1 MVHVRDTH
9 RFNSDGS
16 ICFDEWMASLLA
28 RGSLER
34 IERIRHACDLSWAL
48 EQHARANNTVW
59 GGRNSY
65 LTGLEMAEILV
76 DLRLDSEAVIAS
88 VLYRS
93 VRESRV
99 SLESVREHF
108 GDEVAKLVEGVLR
121 MAAINETDT
130 SRTRVLG
137 QSDDQVE
144 NVRKMLLALIDDV
157 RVALIKL
164 AERTCAL
171 RSVKSAPHQRRQRV
185 AREVFEIYVPLAH
198 RLGIGQLKWELE
210 DLSFRY
216 LQEENY
222 KRIAR
227 LLDERRVDRERF
239 VMEVTEELRRQ
250 LDRANIDAE
259 VTGRAKNIY
268 SIWRKMQAKKLDF
281 SQIYDVRAVRIL
293 VPEVRDCY
301 ATLGIVHNLWRVI
314 PNEFDDYI
322 ATPKE
327 NGYQSLHTAVIGPDK
342 KVFEVQIRTYAMDE
356 DAELGVCAHWR
367 YKEGITDPH
376 YKDSYDEKIAWLRQL
391 LAWHDEMGMVG
402 GLAEQLRSDSAT
414 PDRVYVFT
422 PEGHVV
428 DLMKG
433 ATPLDFAYYVHT
445 EVGNKCCGAR
455 VNGKTVPLNYT
466 LQTGDRVAVLA
477 DEHST
482 PSRDWL
488 KPGLGY
494 ANTPRAQAKLMQ
506 WFKTQGREQNVVHG
520 RALLAEEF
528 ERLAVVHP
536 DYRALA
542 RKLGC
547 RNEEGLFAA
556 VGVSAIT
563 VDELITAAQDIAQLL
578 CVPDETRKPTQVPAS
593 ATHVSGAGR
602 FSTQLASCCSPQ
614 EGEPIVGCLG
624 ADNQVVVHKSDCPTA
639 LLYQLDTHENFI
651 EVQWGDGR
659 RISMLV
665 ELFILAYDRAGLLRD
680 ITTILA
686 DAGIE
691 VMEVNTRTDRN
702 SGTARMKLQVEVDS
716 YPVLSRVLD
725 KISRLN
731 NIIEARRI
739 AAGDAADVVV
749 APPSAT
755 SANPQETTAREQ

>member
-1 MVHVRDTH
+1 MVQVRESH
-9 RFNSDGS
+9 KFNPDGS
-16 ICFDEWMASLLA
+16 ICFEEWIATLQS
-28 RGSLER
+28 RGTLDHH
-34 IERIRHACDLSWAL
+34 ERIRRACELSWEV
-48 EQHARANNTVW
+48 EQRARASNTVW
-59 GGRNSY
+59 AGRNSY

-76 DLRLDSEAVIAS
+76 ELRLDSEALIAS
-88 VLYRS
+88 ILYRS

-99 SLESVREHF
+99 TLDALREEF

-137 QSDDQVE
+137 QTDDQVE

-171 RSVKSAPHQRRQRV
+171 RAVKNAPEERRQRV

-216 LQEENY
+216 LQEDNY
-222 KRIAR
+222 KRIAS

-239 VMEVTEELRRQ
+239 VVEVTEELRRQ

-281 SQIYDVRAVRIL
+281 SQIFDIRAVRIL

-342 KVFEVQIRTYAMDE
+342 KVFEIQIRTFAMDE

-376 YKDSYDEKIAWLRQL
+376 YKDSFHDKIAWLRQL

-402 GLAEQLRSDSAT
+402 GLAEQLRSDSST
-414 PDRVYVFT
+414 PDRIYVFT

-428 DLMKG
+428 DMMKG

-445 EVGNKCCGAR
+445 EIGNKCCGAR
-455 VNGKTVPLNYT
+455 VNGKTVPLNYR
-466 LQTGDRVAVLA
+466 LQTGDRVEVLA
-477 DEHST
+477 DEQST

-494 ANTPRAQAKLMQ
+494 ANTPRAQAKLIQ
-506 WFKTQGREQNVVHG
+506 WFKTQGREQNVSHG

-528 ERLAVVHP
+528 DRLAVAHP
-536 DYRALA
+536 NYRELA

-547 RNEEGLFAA
+547 KNEEALFAA
-556 VGVSAIT
+556 VGVSAIA
-563 VDELITAAQDIAQLL
+563 VDEVIAAAQDLAQLL
-578 CVPDETRKPTQVPAS
+578 CVLDESRPAAES
-593 ATHVSGAGR
+593 PVQQTHVYGAGR
-602 FSTQLASCCSPQ
+602 FSTQLATCCSPL
-614 EGEPIVGCLG
+614 EGDPIVGCLSE
-624 ADNQVVVHKSDCPTA
+624 DNHVVVHRPDCPVA
-639 LLYQLDTHENFI
+639 LHYQLESDENFI

-686 DAGIE
+686 DAQIE
-691 VMEVNTRTDRN
+691 VMEVNTRTDRS
-702 SGTARMKLQVEVDS
+702 SGTARMNLQVEVDS
-716 YPVLSRVLD
+716 YPVLSRVLE

-731 NIIEARRI
+731 NVIEARR
-739 AAGDAADVVV
+739 VV
-749 APPSAT
+749 AGTAPDAQTPSILA
-755 SANPQETTAREQ
+755 

>member
-1 MVHVRDTH
+1 MVQVRESH
-9 RFNSDGS
+9 KFNPDGS
-16 ICFDEWMASLLA
+16 ICFDEWIATLQTHGTLDHH
-28 RGSLER
+28 
-34 IERIRHACDLSWAL
+34 ERIRRACELSWEVDL
-48 EQHARANNTVW
+48 RARSTNTVW
-59 GGRNSY
+59 AGRNSY

-76 DLRLDSEAVIAS
+76 ELRLDSEALIAS
-88 VLYRS
+88 ILYRS

-99 SLESVREHF
+99 TLDFLRAEF

-171 RSVKSAPHQRRQRV
+171 RAVKSAPEERRQRV

-216 LQEENY
+216 LQEDNY
-222 KRIAR
+222 KRIAS

-239 VMEVTEELRRQ
+239 VVEVTEELRRQ

-281 SQIYDVRAVRIL
+281 SQIFDIRAVRIL

-342 KVFEVQIRTYAMDE
+342 KVFEIQIRTFAMDE

-376 YKDSYDEKIAWLRQL
+376 YKDSFDDKIAWLRQL

-402 GLAEQLRSDSAT
+402 GLAEQLRSDSST
-414 PDRVYVFT
+414 PDRIYVFT

-428 DLMKG
+428 DMMKG

-445 EVGNKCCGAR
+445 EIGNKCCGAR
-455 VNGKTVPLNYT
+455 VNGKTVPLNYR
-466 LQTGDRVAVLA
+466 LQTGDRVEVLA
-477 DEHST
+477 DEQST

-494 ANTPRAQAKLMQ
+494 ANTLRAQAKLIQ
-506 WFKTQGREQNVVHG
+506 WFKTQGRELNVNHG

-536 DYRALA
+536 NYREIA

-547 RNEEGLFAA
+547 KNEEALFAA
-556 VGVSAIT
+556 VGVSAIA
-563 VDELITAAQDIAQLL
+563 VDEVIAAAQDLAQLL
-578 CVPDETRKPTQVPAS
+578 CVLDELRPVADSPAQQ
-593 ATHVSGAGR
+593 THVYGAGR
-602 FSTQLASCCSPQ
+602 FSTQLASCCAPV
-614 EGEPIVGCLG
+614 EGDPIVGCLSE
-624 ADNQVVVHKSDCPTA
+624 DNHVVVHRPDCPVA
-639 LLYQLDTHENFI
+639 LHYQLESDENFI

-665 ELFILAYDRAGLLRD
+665 ALFILAYDRAGLLRD

-686 DAGIE
+686 DAQIE
-691 VMEVNTRTDRN
+691 VMEVNTRTDRS
-702 SGTARMKLQVEVDS
+702 SGTARMNLQVEVDS
-716 YPVLSRVLD
+716 YPVLSRVLE

-731 NIIEARRI
+731 NVIEARRVV
-739 AAGDAADVVV
+739 AGTAAD
-749 APPSAT
+749 AQTPTNLA
-755 SANPQETTAREQ
+755 

>member
-1 MVHVRDTH
+1 MVQVRESH
-9 RFNSDGS
+9 KFNPDGS
-16 ICFDEWMASLLA
+16 ICFDEWMAALQTWGALDHH
-28 RGSLER
+28 ER
-34 IERIRHACDLSWAL
+34 IQRACDISWQV
-48 EQHARANNTVW
+48 EQQARATNTVW
-59 GGRNSY
+59 AGRNSY
-65 LTGLEMAEILV
+65 LIGLEMAEILV
-76 DLRLDSEAVIAS
+76 ELRLDSAAVIAS
-88 VLYRS
+88 ILYRS
-93 VRESRV
+93 VRESRLNLD
-99 SLESVREHF
+99 SLRTEF
-108 GDEVAKLVEGVLR
+108 GEEVAKLVEGVLR

-137 QSDDQVE
+137 QTGDQVE

-171 RSVKSAPHQRRQRV
+171 RAVKNAPEERRQRV

-216 LQEENY
+216 LQEDNY
-222 KRIAR
+222 KRIAS

-239 VMEVTEELRRQ
+239 VVEVTVELRRQ

-259 VTGRAKNIY
+259 VMGRAKNIY

-281 SQIYDVRAVRIL
+281 SQIFDIRAVRIL
-293 VPEVRDCY
+293 VPEARDCY

-342 KVFEVQIRTYAMDE
+342 KVFEIQIRTFAMDE

-367 YKEGITDPH
+367 YKEGITDSH
-376 YKDSYDEKIAWLRQL
+376 YKDSFDDKIAWLRQL

-402 GLAEQLRSDSAT
+402 GLAEQLRSDSTT
-414 PDRVYVFT
+414 PDRIYVFT

-428 DLMKG
+428 DMMMG

-445 EVGNKCCGAR
+445 EIGNKCCGAR
-455 VNGKTVPLNYT
+455 VNGKTVPLNYR
-466 LQTGDRVAVLA
+466 LQTGDRVEVLA
-477 DEHST
+477 DEQST

-494 ANTPRAQAKLMQ
+494 ANTPRAQAKLIQ
-506 WFKTQGREQNVVHG
+506 WFKTQGRDQNISHG

-528 ERLAVVHP
+528 ERLAVMNP
-536 DYRALA
+536 NYRELA

-547 RNEEGLFAA
+547 KNDEALFAA
-556 VGVSAIT
+556 VGVSAIK
-563 VDELITAAQDIAQLL
+563 VEEVIAAAQELSQLSGVL
-578 CVPDETRKPTQVPAS
+578 DESRPAP
-593 ATHVSGAGR
+593 AMPLQHAHVSGAGR
-602 FSTQLASCCSPQ
+602 FSTQIARCCSPV
-614 EGEPIVGCLG
+614 EGDPIVGCLSEEN
-624 ADNQVVVHKSDCPTA
+624 DVVVHKPDCPVA
-639 LLYQLDTHENFI
+639 LRYQLNSHENFI

-665 ELFILAYDRAGLLRD
+665 EVFILAYDRAGLLRD

-686 DAGIE
+686 DAQIE
-691 VMEVNTRTDRN
+691 VMEVNTRTDRS
-702 SGTARMKLQVEVDS
+702 SGTARMNLQVEVDS
-716 YPVLSRVLD
+716 YPVLSRVLE

-739 AAGDAADVVV
+739 VAGTVADFSVT
-749 APPSAT
+749 PLQS
-755 SANPQETTAREQ
+755 

>member
-1 MVHVRDTH
+1 MVQVRDIH
-9 RFNSDGS
+9 KFNPDGS
-16 ICFDEWMASLLA
+16 ICFDDWIASLQA
-28 RGSLER
+28 RGTLEH
-34 IERIRHACDLSWAL
+34 IERIRQACDLSWAL
-48 EQHARANNTVW
+48 EQQARATNTVW
-59 GGRNSY
+59 AGRNSY

-88 VLYRS
+88 ILYRS

-99 SLESVREHF
+99 GLDIVREQF
-108 GDEVAKLVEGVLR
+108 GEEVAKLVEGVLR

-171 RSVKSAPHQRRQRV
+171 RAVKSAPQELRQRV

-239 VMEVTEELRRQ
+239 VLEVTEELRRQ

-281 SQIYDVRAVRIL
+281 SQIYDIRAVRIL

-342 KVFEVQIRTYAMDE
+342 KVFEVQIRTFAMDE

-402 GLAEQLRSDSAT
+402 GLAEQLRSDSTT

-455 VNGKTVPLNYT
+455 VNGKTVPLNYK
-466 LQTGDRVAVLA
+466 LQTGDRVEVLA
-477 DEHST
+477 DERST

-506 WFKTQGREQNVVHG
+506 WFKTQGREHNVAHG

-528 ERLAVVHP
+528 ERLAVAHP

-547 RNEEGLFAA
+547 RNDEALFAA

-563 VDELITAAQDIAQLL
+563 LEEVITAAQELSQLL
-578 CVPDETRKPTQVPAS
+578 CVLDESRQEAQVPAS

-602 FSTQLASCCSPQ
+602 FSTQLAPCCRPV
-614 EGEPIVGCLG
+614 EGDPIVGCLG
-624 ADNQVVVHKSDCPTA
+624 VDNHVVVHKPDCPVA
-639 LLYQLDTHENFI
+639 LHYQLESHENFI

-665 ELFILAYDRAGLLRD
+665 DLFILAYDRAGLLRD

-691 VMEVNTRTDRN
+691 VMEVNTRTDRS

-716 YPVLSRVLD
+716 YPVLSRVLE

-739 AAGDAADVVV
+739 AAGEGVDTIAAPAHATDVL
-749 APPSAT
+749 T
-755 SANPQETTAREQ
+755 QETFTGEQ

>member
-1 MVHVRDTH
+1 MVQVRESH
-9 RFNSDGS
+9 KFNPDGS
-16 ICFDEWMASLLA
+16 ICFEEWIATLQS
-28 RGSLER
+28 RGTLDHH
-34 IERIRHACDLSWAL
+34 ERIRRACELSWEV
-48 EQHARANNTVW
+48 EQRARASNTVW
-59 GGRNSY
+59 AGRNSY

-76 DLRLDSEAVIAS
+76 ELRLDSEALIAS
-88 VLYRS
+88 ILYRS

-99 SLESVREHF
+99 TLDALREEF

-137 QSDDQVE
+137 QTDDQVE

-171 RSVKSAPHQRRQRV
+171 RAVKNAPEERRQRV

-216 LQEENY
+216 LQEDNY
-222 KRIAR
+222 KRIAS

-239 VMEVTEELRRQ
+239 VVEVTEELRRQ

-281 SQIYDVRAVRIL
+281 SQIFDIRAVRIL

-342 KVFEVQIRTYAMDE
+342 KVFEIQIRTFAMDE

-376 YKDSYDEKIAWLRQL
+376 YKDSFDDKIAWLRQL

-402 GLAEQLRSDSAT
+402 GLAEQLRSDSST
-414 PDRVYVFT
+414 PDRIYVFT

-428 DLMKG
+428 DMMMG

-445 EVGNKCCGAR
+445 EIGNKCCGAR
-455 VNGKTVPLNYT
+455 VNGKTVPLNYR
-466 LQTGDRVAVLA
+466 LQTGDRVEVLA
-477 DEHST
+477 DEQST

-494 ANTPRAQAKLMQ
+494 ANTPRAQAKLIQ
-506 WFKTQGREQNVVHG
+506 WFKTQGREQNVSHG

-528 ERLAVVHP
+528 DRLAVVHP
-536 DYRALA
+536 NYRELA

-547 RNEEGLFAA
+547 KNEEALFAA
-556 VGVSAIT
+556 VGVSAIA
-563 VDELITAAQDIAQLL
+563 VDEVIAAAQDLAQLL
-578 CVPDETRKPTQVPAS
+578 CVLDESRPAAES
-593 ATHVSGAGR
+593 PVQQTHVYGAGR
-602 FSTQLASCCSPQ
+602 FSTQLASCCSPL
-614 EGEPIVGCLG
+614 EGDPIVGCLSE
-624 ADNQVVVHKSDCPTA
+624 DNHVVVHRPDCPVA
-639 LLYQLDTHENFI
+639 LHYQLESDENFI

-686 DAGIE
+686 DAQIE
-691 VMEVNTRTDRN
+691 VMEVNTRTDRS
-702 SGTARMKLQVEVDS
+702 SGTARMNLQVEVDS
-716 YPVLSRVLD
+716 YPVLSRVLE

-731 NIIEARRI
+731 NVIEARR
-739 AAGDAADVVV
+739 VV
-749 APPSAT
+749 AGTAPDAQTPSILA
-755 SANPQETTAREQ
+755 

>member
-1 MVHVRDTH
+1 MVQVRESH
-9 RFNSDGS
+9 KFNPDGS
-16 ICFDEWMASLLA
+16 VCFEEWLA
-28 RGSLER
+28 TLQLRGTLDHH
-34 IERIRHACDLSWAL
+34 ERIRRACELSWDA
-48 EQHARANNTVW
+48 EQRARATNTVW
-59 GGRNSY
+59 AGRNSY

-76 DLRLDSEAVIAS
+76 ELRLDSEALIAS
-88 VLYRS
+88 ILYRS

-99 SLESVREHF
+99 TLDSLRTEF
-108 GDEVAKLVEGVLR
+108 GDEVAKLVEGVQR

-137 QSDDQVE
+137 QSGDQVE

-171 RSVKSAPHQRRQRV
+171 RAVKNAPEERRQRV

-216 LQEENY
+216 LQEDNY
-222 KRIAR
+222 KRIAS

-239 VMEVTEELRRQ
+239 VVEVTEELRRQ

-281 SQIYDVRAVRIL
+281 SQIFDIRAVRIL

-342 KVFEVQIRTYAMDE
+342 KVFEIQIRTFAMDE

-376 YKDSYDEKIAWLRQL
+376 YKDSFDDKIAWLRQL

-402 GLAEQLRSDSAT
+402 GLAEQLRSDSST
-414 PDRVYVFT
+414 PDRIYVFT

-428 DLMKG
+428 DMMMG

-445 EVGNKCCGAR
+445 EIGNKCCGAR
-455 VNGKTVPLNYT
+455 VNGKTVPLSYR
-466 LQTGDRVAVLA
+466 LQTGDRVEVLA
-477 DEHST
+477 DEQST

-494 ANTPRAQAKLMQ
+494 ANTPRAQAKLIQ
-506 WFKTQGREQNVVHG
+506 WFKTQGREQNVNHG

-528 ERLAVVHP
+528 ERLAVAHP
-536 DYRALA
+536 NYRDLA
-542 RKLGC
+542 RGLGC
-547 RNEEGLFAA
+547 KNEEGLFAA
-556 VGVSAIT
+556 VGVSAIG
-563 VDELITAAQDIAQLL
+563 VDEVIAAVQELSQLL
-578 CVPDETRKPTQVPAS
+578 CVLEESRLAAESPVQQ
-593 ATHVSGAGR
+593 THVFGAGR
-602 FSTQLASCCSPQ
+602 FSTQLASCCSPM
-614 EGEPIVGCLG
+614 EGDPVVGCLSE
-624 ADNQVVVHKSDCPTA
+624 DNHVVVHRPDCPVA
-639 LLYQLDTHENFI
+639 LHYQLESDENFI

-665 ELFILAYDRAGLLRD
+665 ELYILAYDRAGLLRD

-686 DAGIE
+686 DAQIE

-702 SGTARMKLQVEVDS
+702 SGTARMSLQVEVDS
-716 YPVLSRVLD
+716 YPVLSRVLE

-731 NIIEARRI
+731 NVIEARR
-739 AAGDAADVVV
+739 VV
-749 APPSAT
+749 AGSSPDLPTPT
-755 SANPQETTAREQ
+755 SYA

>member
-1 MVHVRDTH
+1 MVQVRESH
-9 RFNSDGS
+9 KFNPDGS
-16 ICFDEWMASLLA
+16 ICFEEWLA
-28 RGSLER
+28 TLQLRGTLDHH
-34 IERIRHACDLSWAL
+34 ERIRRACELSWDA
-48 EQHARANNTVW
+48 EQRARATNTVW
-59 GGRNSY
+59 AGRNSY

-76 DLRLDSEAVIAS
+76 ELRLDSEALIAS
-88 VLYRS
+88 ILYRS

-99 SLESVREHF
+99 TLDSLRTEF
-108 GDEVAKLVEGVLR
+108 GDEVAKLVEGVQR

-137 QSDDQVE
+137 QSGDQVE

-171 RSVKSAPHQRRQRV
+171 RAVKNAPEERRQRV

-216 LQEENY
+216 LQEDNY
-222 KRIAR
+222 KRIAS

-239 VMEVTEELRRQ
+239 VVEVTEELRRQ

-281 SQIYDVRAVRIL
+281 SQIFDIRALRIL

-342 KVFEVQIRTYAMDE
+342 KVFEIQIRTFAMDE

-376 YKDSYDEKIAWLRQL
+376 YKDSFDDKIAWLRQL

-402 GLAEQLRSDSAT
+402 GLAEQLRSDSST
-414 PDRVYVFT
+414 PDRIYVFT

-428 DLMKG
+428 DMMMG

-445 EVGNKCCGAR
+445 EIGNKCCGAR
-455 VNGKTVPLNYT
+455 VNGKTVPLSYR
-466 LQTGDRVAVLA
+466 LQTGDRVEVLA
-477 DEHST
+477 DEQST

-494 ANTPRAQAKLMQ
+494 ANTPRAQAKLIQ
-506 WFKTQGREQNVVHG
+506 WFKTQGREQNVNHG

-528 ERLAVVHP
+528 ERLAVAHP
-536 DYRALA
+536 NYRDLA
-542 RKLGC
+542 RGLGC
-547 RNEEGLFAA
+547 KNEEGLFAA
-556 VGVSAIT
+556 VGVSAIG
-563 VDELITAAQDIAQLL
+563 VDEVIAAVQELSQLL
-578 CVPDETRKPTQVPAS
+578 CVLEESRLAAESPVQQ
-593 ATHVSGAGR
+593 THVFGAGR
-602 FSTQLASCCSPQ
+602 FSTQLASCCSPM
-614 EGEPIVGCLG
+614 EGDPVVGCLSE
-624 ADNQVVVHKSDCPTA
+624 DNHVVVHRPDCPVA
-639 LLYQLDTHENFI
+639 LHYQLESDENFI

-665 ELFILAYDRAGLLRD
+665 ELYILAYDRAGLLRD

-686 DAGIE
+686 DAQIE

-702 SGTARMKLQVEVDS
+702 SGTARMSLQVEVDS
-716 YPVLSRVLD
+716 YPVLSRVLE

-731 NIIEARRI
+731 NVIEARR
-739 AAGDAADVVV
+739 VV
-749 APPSAT
+749 AGSSPDLPTPT
-755 SANPQETTAREQ
+755 SYA

>member
-1 MVHVRDTH
+1 MVQVRESH
-9 RFNSDGS
+9 KFNPDGS
-16 ICFDEWMASLLA
+16 ICFEEWLA
-28 RGSLER
+28 TLQLRGTLDHH
-34 IERIRHACDLSWAL
+34 ERIRRACELSWDA
-48 EQHARANNTVW
+48 EQRARATNTVW
-59 GGRNSY
+59 AGRNSY

-76 DLRLDSEAVIAS
+76 ELRLDSEALIAS
-88 VLYRS
+88 ILYRS

-99 SLESVREHF
+99 TLDSLRTEF
-108 GDEVAKLVEGVLR
+108 GDEVAKLVEGVQR

-137 QSDDQVE
+137 QSGDQVE

-171 RSVKSAPHQRRQRV
+171 RAVKNAPEERRQRV

-216 LQEENY
+216 LQEDNY
-222 KRIAR
+222 KRIAS

-239 VMEVTEELRRQ
+239 VVEVTEELRRQ

-281 SQIYDVRAVRIL
+281 SQIFDIRALRIL

-342 KVFEVQIRTYAMDE
+342 KVFEIQIRTFAMDE

-376 YKDSYDEKIAWLRQL
+376 YKDSFDDKIAWLRQL

-402 GLAEQLRSDSAT
+402 GLAEQLRSDSST
-414 PDRVYVFT
+414 PDRIYVFT

-428 DLMKG
+428 DMMMG

-445 EVGNKCCGAR
+445 EIGNKCCGAR
-455 VNGKTVPLNYT
+455 VNGKTVPLSYR
-466 LQTGDRVAVLA
+466 LQTGDRVEVLA
-477 DEHST
+477 DEQST

-494 ANTPRAQAKLMQ
+494 ANTPRAQAKLIQ
-506 WFKTQGREQNVVHG
+506 WFKTQGREQNVNHG

-528 ERLAVVHP
+528 ERLAVAHP
-536 DYRALA
+536 NYRDLA
-542 RKLGC
+542 RGLGC
-547 RNEEGLFAA
+547 KNEEGLFAA
-556 VGVSAIT
+556 VGVSAIG
-563 VDELITAAQDIAQLL
+563 VDEVIAAVQELSQLL
-578 CVPDETRKPTQVPAS
+578 CVLEESRLAAESPVQQ
-593 ATHVSGAGR
+593 THVFGAGR
-602 FSTQLASCCSPQ
+602 FSTQLASCCSPM
-614 EGEPIVGCLG
+614 EGDPVVGCLSE
-624 ADNQVVVHKSDCPTA
+624 DNHVVVHRPDCLVA
-639 LLYQLDTHENFI
+639 LHYQLESDENFI

-665 ELFILAYDRAGLLRD
+665 ELYILAYDRAGLLRD

-686 DAGIE
+686 DAQIE

-702 SGTARMKLQVEVDS
+702 SGTARMSLQVEVDS
-716 YPVLSRVLD
+716 YPVLSRVLE

-731 NIIEARRI
+731 NVIEARR
-739 AAGDAADVVV
+739 VV
-749 APPSAT
+749 AGSSPDLPTPT
-755 SANPQETTAREQ
+755 SYA

>member
-1 MVHVRDTH
+1 MVQVRESH
-9 RFNSDGS
+9 KFNPDGS
-16 ICFDEWMASLLA
+16 ICFEEWIATLQS
-28 RGSLER
+28 RGTLDHH
-34 IERIRHACDLSWAL
+34 ERIRRACELSWEV
-48 EQHARANNTVW
+48 EQRARASNTVW
-59 GGRNSY
+59 AGRNSY

-76 DLRLDSEAVIAS
+76 ELRLDSEALIAS
-88 VLYRS
+88 ILYRS

-99 SLESVREHF
+99 TLDALREEF

-137 QSDDQVE
+137 QTDDQVE

-171 RSVKSAPHQRRQRV
+171 RAVKNAPEERRQRV

-216 LQEENY
+216 LQEDNY
-222 KRIAR
+222 KRIAS

-239 VMEVTEELRRQ
+239 VVEVTEELRRQ

-281 SQIYDVRAVRIL
+281 SQIFDIRAVRIL

-342 KVFEVQIRTYAMDE
+342 KVFEIQIRTFAMDE

-376 YKDSYDEKIAWLRQL
+376 YKDSFDDKIAWLRQL

-402 GLAEQLRSDSAT
+402 GLAEQLRSDSST
-414 PDRVYVFT
+414 PDRIYVFT

-428 DLMKG
+428 DMMKG

-445 EVGNKCCGAR
+445 EIGNKCCGAR
-455 VNGKTVPLNYT
+455 VNGKTVPLNYR
-466 LQTGDRVAVLA
+466 LQTGDRVEVLA
-477 DEHST
+477 DEQST

-494 ANTPRAQAKLMQ
+494 ANTPRAQAKLIQ
-506 WFKTQGREQNVVHG
+506 WFKTQGREQNVSHG

-528 ERLAVVHP
+528 DRLAVAHP
-536 DYRALA
+536 NYRELA

-547 RNEEGLFAA
+547 KNEEALFAA
-556 VGVSAIT
+556 VGVSAIA
-563 VDELITAAQDIAQLL
+563 VDEVIAAAQDLAQLL
-578 CVPDETRKPTQVPAS
+578 CVLDESRPAAES
-593 ATHVSGAGR
+593 PVQQTHVYGAGR
-602 FSTQLASCCSPQ
+602 FSTQLATCCSPL
-614 EGEPIVGCLG
+614 EGDPIVGCLSE
-624 ADNQVVVHKSDCPTA
+624 DNHVVVHRPDCPVA
-639 LLYQLDTHENFI
+639 LHYQLESDENFI

-686 DAGIE
+686 DAQIE
-691 VMEVNTRTDRN
+691 VMEVNTRTDRS
-702 SGTARMKLQVEVDS
+702 SGTARMNLQVEVDS
-716 YPVLSRVLD
+716 YPVLSRVLE

-731 NIIEARRI
+731 NVIEARR
-739 AAGDAADVVV
+739 VV
-749 APPSAT
+749 AGTAPDAQTPSILA
-755 SANPQETTAREQ
+755 

>member
-1 MVHVRDTH
+1 MVQVRESH
-9 RFNSDGS
+9 KFNPDGS
-16 ICFDEWMASLLA
+16 ICFEEWLA
-28 RGSLER
+28 TLQLHGTLDHH
-34 IERIRHACDLSWAL
+34 ERIRRACELSWDA
-48 EQHARANNTVW
+48 EQRARATNTVW
-59 GGRNSY
+59 AGRNSY

-76 DLRLDSEAVIAS
+76 ELRLDSEALIAS
-88 VLYRS
+88 ILYRS

-99 SLESVREHF
+99 TLDLLRAEF
-108 GDEVAKLVEGVLR
+108 GDEVAKLVEGVQR

-137 QSDDQVE
+137 QSGDQVE

-171 RSVKSAPHQRRQRV
+171 RAVKNAPEERRQRV

-216 LQEENY
+216 LQEDNY
-222 KRIAR
+222 KRIAS

-239 VMEVTEELRRQ
+239 VVEVTEELRRQ

-281 SQIYDVRAVRIL
+281 SQIFDIRAVRIL

-342 KVFEVQIRTYAMDE
+342 KVFEIQIRTFAMDE

-376 YKDSYDEKIAWLRQL
+376 YKDSFDDKIAWLRQL

-402 GLAEQLRSDSAT
+402 GLAEQLRSDSST
-414 PDRVYVFT
+414 PDRIYVFT

-428 DLMKG
+428 DMMMG

-445 EVGNKCCGAR
+445 EIGNKCCGAR
-455 VNGKTVPLNYT
+455 VNGKTVPLNYR
-466 LQTGDRVAVLA
+466 LQTGDRVEVLA
-477 DEHST
+477 DEQST
-482 PSRDWL
+482 PDRKS
-488 KPGLGY
+488 
-494 ANTPRAQAKLMQ
+494 
-506 WFKTQGREQNVVHG
+506 VV
-520 RALLAEEF
+520 
-528 ERLAVVHP
+528 
-536 DYRALA
+536 
-542 RKLGC
+542 
-547 RNEEGLFAA
+547 
-556 VGVSAIT
+556 
-563 VDELITAAQDIAQLL
+563 
-578 CVPDETRKPTQVPAS
+578 
-593 ATHVSGAGR
+593 
-602 FSTQLASCCSPQ
+602 
-614 EGEPIVGCLG
+614 
-624 ADNQVVVHKSDCPTA
+624 
-639 LLYQLDTHENFI
+639 
-651 EVQWGDGR
+651 
-659 RISMLV
+659 
-665 ELFILAYDRAGLLRD
+665 
-680 ITTILA
+680 
-686 DAGIE
+686 
-691 VMEVNTRTDRN
+691 
-702 SGTARMKLQVEVDS
+702 
-716 YPVLSRVLD
+716 
-725 KISRLN
+725 
-731 NIIEARRI
+731 
-739 AAGDAADVVV
+739 
-749 APPSAT
+749 
-755 SANPQETTAREQ
+755 

>member
-1 MVHVRDTH
+1 MVQVRESH
-9 RFNSDGS
+9 KFNPDGS
-16 ICFDEWMASLLA
+16 VCFEEWLA
-28 RGSLER
+28 TLQLRGTLDHH
-34 IERIRHACDLSWAL
+34 ERIRRACELSWDA
-48 EQHARANNTVW
+48 EQRARATNTVW
-59 GGRNSY
+59 AGRNSY

-76 DLRLDSEAVIAS
+76 ELRLDSEALIAS
-88 VLYRS
+88 ILYRS

-99 SLESVREHF
+99 TLDSLRTEF
-108 GDEVAKLVEGVLR
+108 GDEVAKLVEGVQR

-137 QSDDQVE
+137 QSGDQVE

-171 RSVKSAPHQRRQRV
+171 RAVKNAPEERRQRV

-216 LQEENY
+216 LQEDNY
-222 KRIAR
+222 KRIAS

-239 VMEVTEELRRQ
+239 VVEVTEELRRQ

-281 SQIYDVRAVRIL
+281 SQIFDIRAVRIL

-342 KVFEVQIRTYAMDE
+342 KVFEIQIRTFAMDE

-376 YKDSYDEKIAWLRQL
+376 YKDSFDDKIAWLRQL

-402 GLAEQLRSDSAT
+402 GLAEQLRSDSST
-414 PDRVYVFT
+414 PDRIYVFT

-428 DLMKG
+428 DMMMG

-445 EVGNKCCGAR
+445 EIGNKCCGAR
-455 VNGKTVPLNYT
+455 VNGKTVPLSYR
-466 LQTGDRVAVLA
+466 LQTGDRVEVLA
-477 DEHST
+477 DEQST

-494 ANTPRAQAKLMQ
+494 ANTPRAQAKLIQ
-506 WFKTQGREQNVVHG
+506 WFKTQGREQNVNHG

-528 ERLAVVHP
+528 ERLAVAHP
-536 DYRALA
+536 NYRDLA
-542 RKLGC
+542 RRLGC
-547 RNEEGLFAA
+547 KNEEGLFAA
-556 VGVSAIT
+556 VGVSAIG
-563 VDELITAAQDIAQLL
+563 VDEVIAAVQELSQLL
-578 CVPDETRKPTQVPAS
+578 CVLEESRLAAESPVQQ
-593 ATHVSGAGR
+593 THVFGAGR
-602 FSTQLASCCSPQ
+602 FSTQLASCCSPM
-614 EGEPIVGCLG
+614 EGDPVVGCLSE
-624 ADNQVVVHKSDCPTA
+624 DNHVVVHRPDCPVA
-639 LLYQLDTHENFI
+639 LHYQLESDENFI

-665 ELFILAYDRAGLLRD
+665 ELYILAYDRAGLLRD

-686 DAGIE
+686 DAQIE

-702 SGTARMKLQVEVDS
+702 SGTARMSLQVEVDS
-716 YPVLSRVLD
+716 YPVLSRVLE

-731 NIIEARRI
+731 NVIEARR
-739 AAGDAADVVV
+739 VV
-749 APPSAT
+749 AGSSPDLPTPT
-755 SANPQETTAREQ
+755 SYA

>member
-1 MVHVRDTH
+1 MVQVRESH
-9 RFNSDGS
+9 KFNPDGS
-16 ICFDEWMASLLA
+16 ICFEEWLA
-28 RGSLER
+28 TLQLRGTLDHH
-34 IERIRHACDLSWAL
+34 ERIRRACELSWDA
-48 EQHARANNTVW
+48 EQRARATNTVW
-59 GGRNSY
+59 AGRNSY

-76 DLRLDSEAVIAS
+76 ELRLDSEALIAS
-88 VLYRS
+88 ILYRS

-99 SLESVREHF
+99 TLDSLRTEF
-108 GDEVAKLVEGVLR
+108 GDEVAKLVEGVQR

-137 QSDDQVE
+137 QSGDQVE

-171 RSVKSAPHQRRQRV
+171 RAVKNAPEERRQRV

-216 LQEENY
+216 LQEDNY
-222 KRIAR
+222 KRIAS

-239 VMEVTEELRRQ
+239 VVEVTEELRRQ

-281 SQIYDVRAVRIL
+281 SQIFDIRAVRIL

-342 KVFEVQIRTYAMDE
+342 KVFEIQIRTFAMDE

-376 YKDSYDEKIAWLRQL
+376 YKDSFDDKIAWLRQL

-402 GLAEQLRSDSAT
+402 GLAEQLRSDSST
-414 PDRVYVFT
+414 PDRIYVFT

-428 DLMKG
+428 DMMMG

-445 EVGNKCCGAR
+445 EIGNKCCGAR
-455 VNGKTVPLNYT
+455 VNGKTVPLSYR
-466 LQTGDRVAVLA
+466 LQTGDRVEVLA
-477 DEHST
+477 DEQST

-494 ANTPRAQAKLMQ
+494 ANTPRAQAKLIQ
-506 WFKTQGREQNVVHG
+506 WFKTQGREQNVNHG

-528 ERLAVVHP
+528 ERLAVAHP
-536 DYRALA
+536 NYRDLA
-542 RKLGC
+542 RGLGC
-547 RNEEGLFAA
+547 KNEEGLFAA
-556 VGVSAIT
+556 VGVSAIG
-563 VDELITAAQDIAQLL
+563 VDEVIAAVQELSQLL
-578 CVPDETRKPTQVPAS
+578 CVLEESRLAAESPVQQ
-593 ATHVSGAGR
+593 THVFGAGR
-602 FSTQLASCCSPQ
+602 FSTQLASCCSPM
-614 EGEPIVGCLG
+614 EGDPVVGCLSE
-624 ADNQVVVHKSDCPTA
+624 DNHVVVHRPDCPVA
-639 LLYQLDTHENFI
+639 LHYQLESDENFI

-665 ELFILAYDRAGLLRD
+665 ELYILAYDRAGLLRD

-686 DAGIE
+686 DAQIE

-702 SGTARMKLQVEVDS
+702 SGTARMSLQVEVDS
-716 YPVLSRVLD
+716 YPVLSRVLE

-731 NIIEARRI
+731 NVIEARR
-739 AAGDAADVVV
+739 VV
-749 APPSAT
+749 AGSSPDLPTPT
-755 SANPQETTAREQ
+755 SYA

>member
-1 MVHVRDTH
+1 MVQVRESH
-9 RFNSDGS
+9 KFNPDGS
-16 ICFDEWMASLLA
+16 ICFEEWLA
-28 RGSLER
+28 TLQLHGTLDHH
-34 IERIRHACDLSWAL
+34 ERIRRACELSWDA
-48 EQHARANNTVW
+48 EQRARATNTVW
-59 GGRNSY
+59 AGRNSY

-76 DLRLDSEAVIAS
+76 ELRLDSEALIAS
-88 VLYRS
+88 ILYRS

-99 SLESVREHF
+99 TLDLLRAEF
-108 GDEVAKLVEGVLR
+108 GDEVAKLVEGVQR

-137 QSDDQVE
+137 QSGDQVE

-171 RSVKSAPHQRRQRV
+171 RAVKNAPEERRQRV

-216 LQEENY
+216 LQEDNY
-222 KRIAR
+222 KRIAS

-239 VMEVTEELRRQ
+239 VVEVTEELRRQ

-281 SQIYDVRAVRIL
+281 SQIFDIRAVRIL

-342 KVFEVQIRTYAMDE
+342 KVFEIQIRTFAMDE

-376 YKDSYDEKIAWLRQL
+376 YKDSFDDKIAWLRQL

-402 GLAEQLRSDSAT
+402 GLAEQLRSDSST
-414 PDRVYVFT
+414 PDRIYVFT

-428 DLMKG
+428 DMMMG

-445 EVGNKCCGAR
+445 EIGNKCCGAR
-455 VNGKTVPLNYT
+455 VNGKTVSLNYR
-466 LQTGDRVAVLA
+466 LQTGDRVEVLA
-477 DEHST
+477 DEQST

-494 ANTPRAQAKLMQ
+494 ANTPRAQAKLIQ
-506 WFKTQGREQNVVHG
+506 WFKTQGREQNVNHG

-528 ERLAVVHP
+528 ERLAVAHP
-536 DYRALA
+536 NYRDLA

-547 RNEEGLFAA
+547 KNEEGLFAA
-556 VGVSAIT
+556 VGVSAIG
-563 VDELITAAQDIAQLL
+563 VDEVIAAAQELSQLL
-578 CVPDETRKPTQVPAS
+578 CVLDESRLAAESPVQQ
-593 ATHVSGAGR
+593 THVFGAGR
-602 FSTQLASCCSPQ
+602 FSTQLASCCSPM
-614 EGEPIVGCLG
+614 EGDPVVGCLSE
-624 ADNQVVVHKSDCPTA
+624 DNHVVVHRPDCPVA
-639 LLYQLDTHENFI
+639 LHYQLESDENFI

-665 ELFILAYDRAGLLRD
+665 ELYILAYDRAGLLRD

-686 DAGIE
+686 DAQIE
-691 VMEVNTRTDRN
+691 VMEVNTRTDRS
-702 SGTARMKLQVEVDS
+702 SGTARMSLQVEVDS
-716 YPVLSRVLD
+716 YPVLSRVLE

-731 NIIEARRI
+731 NVIEARR
-739 AAGDAADVVV
+739 VVTGS
-749 APPSAT
+749 APDLPT
-755 SANPQETTAREQ
+755 PTTFA

>member
-1 MVHVRDTH
+1 MVQVRESH
-9 RFNSDGS
+9 KFNPDGS
-16 ICFDEWMASLLA
+16 ICFEEWLA
-28 RGSLER
+28 TLQLRGTLDHH
-34 IERIRHACDLSWAL
+34 ERIRRACELSWDA
-48 EQHARANNTVW
+48 EQRARATNTVW
-59 GGRNSY
+59 AGRNSY

-76 DLRLDSEAVIAS
+76 ELRLDSEALIAS
-88 VLYRS
+88 ILYRS

-99 SLESVREHF
+99 TLDSLRTEF
-108 GDEVAKLVEGVLR
+108 GDEVAKLVEGVQR

-137 QSDDQVE
+137 QSGDQVE

-171 RSVKSAPHQRRQRV
+171 RAVKNAPEERRQRV

-216 LQEENY
+216 LQEDNY
-222 KRIAR
+222 KRIAS

-239 VMEVTEELRRQ
+239 VVEVTEELRRQ

-281 SQIYDVRAVRIL
+281 SQIFDIRAVRIL

-342 KVFEVQIRTYAMDE
+342 KVFEIQIRTFAMDE

-376 YKDSYDEKIAWLRQL
+376 YKDSFDDKIAWLRQL

-402 GLAEQLRSDSAT
+402 GLAEQLRSDSST
-414 PDRVYVFT
+414 PDRIYVFT

-428 DLMKG
+428 DMMMG

-445 EVGNKCCGAR
+445 EIGNKCCGAR
-455 VNGKTVPLNYT
+455 VNGKTVPLSYR
-466 LQTGDRVAVLA
+466 LQTGDRVEVLA
-477 DEHST
+477 DEQST

-494 ANTPRAQAKLMQ
+494 ANTPRAQAKLIQ
-506 WFKTQGREQNVVHG
+506 WFKTQGREQNVNHG

-528 ERLAVVHP
+528 ERLAVAHP
-536 DYRALA
+536 NYRDLA

-547 RNEEGLFAA
+547 KNEEGLFAA
-556 VGVSAIT
+556 VGVSAIG
-563 VDELITAAQDIAQLL
+563 VDEVIAAVQELLQLL
-578 CVPDETRKPTQVPAS
+578 CVLEESRLAAESPVQQ
-593 ATHVSGAGR
+593 THVFGAGR
-602 FSTQLASCCSPQ
+602 FSTQLASCCSPM
-614 EGEPIVGCLG
+614 EGDPVVGCLSE
-624 ADNQVVVHKSDCPTA
+624 DNHVVVHRPDCPVA
-639 LLYQLDTHENFI
+639 LHYQLESDENFI

-665 ELFILAYDRAGLLRD
+665 ELYILAYDRAGLLRD

-686 DAGIE
+686 DAQIE

-702 SGTARMKLQVEVDS
+702 SGTARMSLQVEVDS
-716 YPVLSRVLD
+716 YPVLSRVLE

-731 NIIEARRI
+731 NVIEARR
-739 AAGDAADVVV
+739 VV
-749 APPSAT
+749 AGSSPDLPTPT
-755 SANPQETTAREQ
+755 SYA

>member
-1 MVHVRDTH
+1 MVQVRESH
-9 RFNSDGS
+9 KFNPDGS
-16 ICFDEWMASLLA
+16 ICFDEWITTLQT
-28 RGSLER
+28 RGTLDHH
-34 IERIRHACDLSWAL
+34 ERIRRACEISWEV
-48 EQHARANNTVW
+48 EQRARATNTVW
-59 GGRNSY
+59 AGRNSY

-76 DLRLDSEAVIAS
+76 ELRLDSEALIAS
-88 VLYRS
+88 ILYRS
-93 VRESRV
+93 VRESRI
-99 SLESVREHF
+99 SLEALRSEF

-121 MAAINETDT
+121 MASINETDT

-171 RSVKSAPHQRRQRV
+171 RAVKVAPEERRQRV

-216 LQEENY
+216 LQEDNY
-222 KRIAR
+222 KRIAS

-239 VMEVTEELRRQ
+239 VVEVTEELRRQ

-281 SQIYDVRAVRIL
+281 SQIFDIRAVRIL

-342 KVFEVQIRTYAMDE
+342 KVFEIQIRTFAMDE

-376 YKDSYDEKIAWLRQL
+376 YKDSFDDKIAWLRQL

-402 GLAEQLRSDSAT
+402 GLAEQLRSDSST
-414 PDRVYVFT
+414 PDRIYVFT

-428 DLMKG
+428 DMMKG

-445 EVGNKCCGAR
+445 EIGNKCCGAR
-455 VNGKTVPLNYT
+455 VNGKTVPLNYR
-466 LQTGDRVAVLA
+466 LQTGDRVEVLA
-477 DEHST
+477 DEQST

-488 KPGLGY
+488 KPSLGY
-494 ANTPRAQAKLMQ
+494 ANTPRAQAKLIQ
-506 WFKTQGREQNVVHG
+506 WFKTQGREQNVNHG

-528 ERLAVVHP
+528 ERLAVVSP
-536 DYRALA
+536 NYRDLA

-547 RNEEGLFAA
+547 RNEEALFAA
-556 VGVSAIT
+556 VGVSAIA
-563 VDELITAAQDIAQLL
+563 VDEVIAAAQELSQLL
-578 CVPDETRKPTQVPAS
+578 CVLDESRAVVEAPAQL
-593 ATHVSGAGR
+593 THVYGAGR
-602 FSTQLASCCSPQ
+602 FATQLAACCSPVT
-614 EGEPIVGCLG
+614 GDPIVGCLS
-624 ADNQVVVHKSDCPTA
+624 ADNHVVVHKPDCPVA
-639 LLYQLDTHENFI
+639 LHYQLESDENFI

-686 DAGIE
+686 DAQIE
-691 VMEVNTRTDRN
+691 VMEVNTRTDRS
-702 SGTARMKLQVEVDS
+702 SGTARMNLQVEVDS
-716 YPVLSRVLD
+716 YPVLSRVLE

-731 NIIEARRI
+731 NIIEARRVAGAGAS
-739 AAGDAADVVV
+739 AAVSSSDSV
-749 APPSAT
+749 
-755 SANPQETTAREQ
+755 

>member
-1 MVHVRDTH
+1 MVQVRESH
-9 RFNSDGS
+9 KFNPDGS
-16 ICFDEWMASLLA
+16 ICFEEWLVTLQL
-28 RGSLER
+28 RGTLDHH
-34 IERIRHACDLSWAL
+34 ERIRRACELSWDA
-48 EQHARANNTVW
+48 EQRARATNTVW
-59 GGRNSY
+59 AGRNSY

-76 DLRLDSEAVIAS
+76 ELRLDSEALIAS
-88 VLYRS
+88 ILYRS

-99 SLESVREHF
+99 TLDSLRTEF
-108 GDEVAKLVEGVLR
+108 GDEVAKLVEGVQR

-137 QSDDQVE
+137 QSGDQVE

-171 RSVKSAPHQRRQRV
+171 RAVKNAPEERRQRV

-216 LQEENY
+216 LQEDNY
-222 KRIAR
+222 KRIAS

-239 VMEVTEELRRQ
+239 VVEVTEELRRQ

-281 SQIYDVRAVRIL
+281 SQIFDIRAVRIL

-342 KVFEVQIRTYAMDE
+342 KVFEIQIRTFAMDE

-376 YKDSYDEKIAWLRQL
+376 YKDSFDDKIAWLRQL

-402 GLAEQLRSDSAT
+402 GLAEQLRSDSST
-414 PDRVYVFT
+414 PDRIYVFT

-428 DLMKG
+428 DMMMG

-445 EVGNKCCGAR
+445 EIGNKCCGAR
-455 VNGKTVPLNYT
+455 VNGKTVPLSYR
-466 LQTGDRVAVLA
+466 LQTGDRVEVLA
-477 DEHST
+477 DEQST

-494 ANTPRAQAKLMQ
+494 ANTPRAQAKLIQ
-506 WFKTQGREQNVVHG
+506 WFKTQGREQNVNHG

-528 ERLAVVHP
+528 ERLAVAHP
-536 DYRALA
+536 NYRDLA
-542 RKLGC
+542 RRLGC
-547 RNEEGLFAA
+547 KNEEGLFAA
-556 VGVSAIT
+556 VGVSAIG
-563 VDELITAAQDIAQLL
+563 VDEVIAAVQELSQLL
-578 CVPDETRKPTQVPAS
+578 CVLEESRLAAESPVQQ
-593 ATHVSGAGR
+593 THVFGAGR
-602 FSTQLASCCSPQ
+602 FSTQLASCCSPM
-614 EGEPIVGCLG
+614 EGDPVVGCLSE
-624 ADNQVVVHKSDCPTA
+624 DNHVVVHRPDCPVA
-639 LLYQLDTHENFI
+639 LHYQLESDENFI

-665 ELFILAYDRAGLLRD
+665 ELYILAYDRAGLLRD

-686 DAGIE
+686 DAQIE

-702 SGTARMKLQVEVDS
+702 SGTARMSLQVEVDS
-716 YPVLSRVLD
+716 YPVLSRVLE

-731 NIIEARRI
+731 NVIEARR
-739 AAGDAADVVV
+739 VV
-749 APPSAT
+749 AGSSPDLPTPT
-755 SANPQETTAREQ
+755 SYA

>member
-1 MVHVRDTH
+1 MVQVRESH
-9 RFNSDGS
+9 KFNPDGS
-16 ICFDEWMASLLA
+16 ICFEEWLA
-28 RGSLER
+28 TLQLRGTLDHH
-34 IERIRHACDLSWAL
+34 ERIRRACELSWDA
-48 EQHARANNTVW
+48 EQRARATNTVW
-59 GGRNSY
+59 AGRNSY

-76 DLRLDSEAVIAS
+76 ELRLDSEALIAS
-88 VLYRS
+88 ILYRS

-99 SLESVREHF
+99 TLDSLRTEF
-108 GDEVAKLVEGVLR
+108 GDEVAKLVEGVQR

-137 QSDDQVE
+137 QSGDQVE

-171 RSVKSAPHQRRQRV
+171 RAVKNAPEERRQRV

-216 LQEENY
+216 LQEDNY
-222 KRIAR
+222 KRIAS

-239 VMEVTEELRRQ
+239 VVEVTEELRRQ

-281 SQIYDVRAVRIL
+281 SQIFDIRAVRIL

-342 KVFEVQIRTYAMDE
+342 KVFEIQIRTFAMDE

-376 YKDSYDEKIAWLRQL
+376 YKDSFDDKIAWLRQL

-402 GLAEQLRSDSAT
+402 GLAEQLRSDSST
-414 PDRVYVFT
+414 PDRIYVFT

-428 DLMKG
+428 DMMMG

-445 EVGNKCCGAR
+445 EIGNKCCGAR
-455 VNGKTVPLNYT
+455 VNGKTVPLSYR
-466 LQTGDRVAVLA
+466 LQTGDRVEVLA
-477 DEHST
+477 DEQST

-494 ANTPRAQAKLMQ
+494 ANTPRAQAKLIQ
-506 WFKTQGREQNVVHG
+506 WFKTQGREQNVNHG

-528 ERLAVVHP
+528 ERLAVAHP
-536 DYRALA
+536 NYRDLA

-547 RNEEGLFAA
+547 KNEEGLFAA
-556 VGVSAIT
+556 VGVSAIG
-563 VDELITAAQDIAQLL
+563 VDEVIAAVQELSQLL
-578 CVPDETRKPTQVPAS
+578 CVLEESRLAAESPVQQ
-593 ATHVSGAGR
+593 THVFGAGR
-602 FSTQLASCCSPQ
+602 FSTQLASCCSPM
-614 EGEPIVGCLG
+614 EGDPVVGCLSE
-624 ADNQVVVHKSDCPTA
+624 DNHVVVHRPDCPVA
-639 LLYQLDTHENFI
+639 LHYQLESDENFI

-665 ELFILAYDRAGLLRD
+665 ELYILAYDRAGLLRD

-686 DAGIE
+686 DAQIE

-702 SGTARMKLQVEVDS
+702 SGTARMSLQVEVDS
-716 YPVLSRVLD
+716 YPVLSRVLE

-731 NIIEARRI
+731 NVIEARR
-739 AAGDAADVVV
+739 VV
-749 APPSAT
+749 AGSSPDLPTPT
-755 SANPQETTAREQ
+755 SYA

>member
-1 MVHVRDTH
+1 MVQVREKHT
-9 RFNSDGS
+9 FNPDGS
-16 ICFDEWMASLLA
+16 VRFDEWLA
-28 RGSLER
+28 NLQVNGRLDNAAQIQR
-34 IERIRHACDLSWAL
+34 ACELSFLA
-48 EQHARANNTVW
+48 EQKAIAARNTW
-59 GGRNSY
+59 SSRSSSY
-65 LTGLEMAEILV
+65 VTGLEMAEILV
-76 DLRLDSEAVIAS
+76 ELRLDSEAVIAS
-88 VLYRS
+88 ILYRA
-93 VRESRV
+93 VRESRI
-99 SLESVREHF
+99 SLEELSAEF
-108 GDEVAKLVEGVLR
+108 GGGVAKLVEGVLR

-130 SRTRVLG
+130 SRKRVLG
-137 QSDDQVE
+137 QSEDQVE

-171 RSVKSAPHQRRQRV
+171 RAVKEAPEEKRLRV

-216 LQEENY
+216 LQEDNY
-222 KRIAR
+222 KRIAT

-239 VMEVTEELRRQ
+239 VAEVIEELRRQ
-250 LDRANIDAE
+250 LERANIDAE

-281 SQIYDVRAVRIL
+281 SQIFDIRAVRIL
-293 VPEVRDCY
+293 VPEIRDCY

-342 KVFEVQIRTYAMDE
+342 KVFEIQIRTFAMDE

-367 YKEGITDPH
+367 YKEGIKDPG
-376 YKDSYDEKIAWLRQL
+376 YKNSFDDKIAWLRQL

-402 GLAEQLRSDSAT
+402 GLAEQLRSDST
-414 PDRVYVFT
+414 MPDRVYVFT

-428 DLMKG
+428 DMMKG

-455 VNGKTVPLNYT
+455 VNGKTVPLNYR
-466 LQTGDRVAVLA
+466 LQTGDRVEVLA
-477 DEHST
+477 DDNSS

-506 WFKTQGREQNVVHG
+506 WFKTQGREQNIAHG
-520 RALLAEEF
+520 RALLTEEF
-528 ERLAVVHP
+528 ARLAVRNP
-536 DYRALA
+536 NYRELA

-547 RNEEGLFAA
+547 RNEDTLFAA
-556 VGVSAIT
+556 VGVSAIL
-563 VDELITAAQDIAQLL
+563 VDEVINAAQDLSQLL
-578 CVPDETRKPTQVPAS
+578 CVLDEDSAAGDQNQPSAQVY
-593 ATHVSGAGR
+593 GAGR
-602 FSTQLASCCSPQ
+602 FPTQLGACCDPQ
-614 EGEPIVGCLG
+614 PGDAIAGCLVEG
-624 ADNQVVVHKSDCPTA
+624 NQVVVHRTDCA
-639 LLYQLDTHENFI
+639 VVLQYQQTGHDNLI
-651 EVQWGDGR
+651 EVHWSEGR
-659 RISMLV
+659 RVSILV

-686 DAGIE
+686 DAQIE
-691 VMEVNTRTDRN
+691 VMEVNTRTDRAA
-702 SGTARMKLQVEVDS
+702 GTARMNLQVEVGS
-716 YPVLSRVLD
+716 FHALSRVLE
-725 KISRLN
+725 KISHLN
-731 NIIEARRI
+731 NVIEARRV
-739 AAGDAADVVV
+739 DADL
-749 APPSAT
+749 S
-755 SANPQETTAREQ
+755 R

>member
-1 MVHVRDTH
+1 MVQVRESH
-9 RFNSDGS
+9 KFNPDGS
-16 ICFDEWMASLLA
+16 VCFEEWLA
-28 RGSLER
+28 TLQLRGTLDHH
-34 IERIRHACDLSWAL
+34 ERIRRACELSWDA
-48 EQHARANNTVW
+48 EQRARATNTVW
-59 GGRNSY
+59 AGRNSY

-76 DLRLDSEAVIAS
+76 ELRLDSEALIAS
-88 VLYRS
+88 ILYRS

-99 SLESVREHF
+99 TLDSLRTEF
-108 GDEVAKLVEGVLR
+108 GDEVAKLVEGVQR

-137 QSDDQVE
+137 QSGDQVE

-171 RSVKSAPHQRRQRV
+171 RAVKNAPEERRQRV

-216 LQEENY
+216 LQEDNY
-222 KRIAR
+222 KRIAS

-239 VMEVTEELRRQ
+239 VVEVTEELRRQ

-281 SQIYDVRAVRIL
+281 SQIFDIRAVRIL

-342 KVFEVQIRTYAMDE
+342 KVFEIQIRTFAMDE

-376 YKDSYDEKIAWLRQL
+376 YKDSFDDKIAWLRQL

-402 GLAEQLRSDSAT
+402 GLAEQLRSDSST
-414 PDRVYVFT
+414 PDRIYVFT

-428 DLMKG
+428 DMMMG

-445 EVGNKCCGAR
+445 EIGNKCCGAR
-455 VNGKTVPLNYT
+455 VNGKTVPLSYR
-466 LQTGDRVAVLA
+466 LQTGDRVEVLA
-477 DEHST
+477 DEQST

-494 ANTPRAQAKLMQ
+494 ANTPRAQAKLIQ
-506 WFKTQGREQNVVHG
+506 WFKTQGREQNVNHG

-528 ERLAVVHP
+528 ERLAVAHP
-536 DYRALA
+536 NYRDLA
-542 RKLGC
+542 RRLGC
-547 RNEEGLFAA
+547 KNEEGLFAA
-556 VGVSAIT
+556 VGVSAIG
-563 VDELITAAQDIAQLL
+563 VDEVIAAVQELSQLL
-578 CVPDETRKPTQVPAS
+578 CVLKESRLAAESPVQQ
-593 ATHVSGAGR
+593 THVFGAGR
-602 FSTQLASCCSPQ
+602 FSTQLASCCSPM
-614 EGEPIVGCLG
+614 EGDPVVGCLSE
-624 ADNQVVVHKSDCPTA
+624 DNHVVVHRPDCPVA
-639 LLYQLDTHENFI
+639 LHYQLESDENFI

-665 ELFILAYDRAGLLRD
+665 ELYILAYDRAGLLRD

-686 DAGIE
+686 DAQIE

-702 SGTARMKLQVEVDS
+702 SGTARMSLQVEVDS
-716 YPVLSRVLD
+716 YPVLSRVLE

-731 NIIEARRI
+731 NVIEARR
-739 AAGDAADVVV
+739 VV
-749 APPSAT
+749 AGSSPDLPTPT
-755 SANPQETTAREQ
+755 SYA

>member
-1 MVHVRDTH
+1 MVQVRESH
-9 RFNSDGS
+9 KFNPDGS
-16 ICFDEWMASLLA
+16 ICFEEWIATLQS
-28 RGSLER
+28 RGTLDHH
-34 IERIRHACDLSWAL
+34 ERIRRACELSWEV
-48 EQHARANNTVW
+48 EQRARASNTVW
-59 GGRNSY
+59 TGRNSY

-76 DLRLDSEAVIAS
+76 ELRLDSEALIAS
-88 VLYRS
+88 ILYRS

-99 SLESVREHF
+99 TLDALREEF

-137 QSDDQVE
+137 QTDDQVE

-171 RSVKSAPHQRRQRV
+171 RAVKNAPEERRQRV

-216 LQEENY
+216 LQEDNY
-222 KRIAR
+222 KRIAS

-239 VMEVTEELRRQ
+239 VVEVTEELRRQ

-281 SQIYDVRAVRIL
+281 SQIFDIRAVRIL

-342 KVFEVQIRTYAMDE
+342 KVFEIQIRTFAMDE

-376 YKDSYDEKIAWLRQL
+376 YKDSFDDKIAWLRQL

-402 GLAEQLRSDSAT
+402 GLAEQLRSDSST
-414 PDRVYVFT
+414 PDRIYVFT

-428 DLMKG
+428 DMMKG

-445 EVGNKCCGAR
+445 EIGNKCCGAR
-455 VNGKTVPLNYT
+455 VNGKTVPLNYR
-466 LQTGDRVAVLA
+466 LQTGDRVEVLA
-477 DEHST
+477 DEQST

-494 ANTPRAQAKLMQ
+494 ANTPRAQAKLIQ
-506 WFKTQGREQNVVHG
+506 WFKTQGREQNVSHG

-528 ERLAVVHP
+528 DRLAVAHP
-536 DYRALA
+536 NYRELA

-547 RNEEGLFAA
+547 KNEEALFAA
-556 VGVSAIT
+556 VGVSAIA
-563 VDELITAAQDIAQLL
+563 VDEVIAAAQDLAQLL
-578 CVPDETRKPTQVPAS
+578 CVLDESRPAAES
-593 ATHVSGAGR
+593 PVQQTHVYGAGR
-602 FSTQLASCCSPQ
+602 FSTQLATCCSPL
-614 EGEPIVGCLG
+614 EGDPIVGCLSE
-624 ADNQVVVHKSDCPTA
+624 DNHVVVHRPDCPVA
-639 LLYQLDTHENFI
+639 LHYQLESDENFI

-686 DAGIE
+686 DAQIE
-691 VMEVNTRTDRN
+691 VMEVNTRTDRS
-702 SGTARMKLQVEVDS
+702 SGTARMNLQVEVDS
-716 YPVLSRVLD
+716 YPVLSRVLE

-731 NIIEARRI
+731 NVIEARR
-739 AAGDAADVVV
+739 VV
-749 APPSAT
+749 AGTAPDAQTPSILA
-755 SANPQETTAREQ
+755 